1 MNGKKQIAV
10 IEQLPKI
17 TEKIEKVGADLDKR
31 LADLKLDSLVCN
43 EETRKSIKELRTSL
57 SSEFKEFEN
66 QRKEIKTKINEPY
79 EVFNKAYE
87 KEIKTKYQ
95 QADLTLKTKIDEVEN
110 SMKNKAKELAEEYF
124 DEYKTSKAVIKDNY
138 LSFEELNLSISL
150 DALTEKGALVK
161 KYKDAII
168 EKVDNVERD
177 IETIGTMEHKEEI
190 LAEYL
195 KHKNLSLAIKEVND
209 RHVVLAQVQRDYEVV
224 EEKKTQEEKTIEKV
238 EEVLSAPIEVPNG
251 QMTIDDFEEKIN
263 EELLEAKFKVITT
276 RENLEYLVSVMKER
290 GMKYESIT
298 E

>member
-1 MNGKKQIAV
+1 MKNEIQIAV

-31 LADLKLDSLVCN
+31 LADLKLDSLVCS

-57 SSEFKEFEN
+57 SSEFKNFEN

-79 EVFNKAYE
+79 EVFNKTYE

-110 SMKNKAKELAEEYF
+110 SMKNKARELANEYF
-124 DEYKTSKAVIKDNY
+124 NEYKNSKTVIKDNY
-138 LSFEELNLSISL
+138 LSFEELNLSIGL
-150 DALTEKGALVK
+150 DALTDKGALVK

-195 KHKNLSLAIKEVND
+195 KHKNLSLAIKDVND
-209 RHVVLAQVQRDYEVV
+209 RHFVLAQVQRDYEIV
-224 EEKKTQEEKTIEKV
+224 EEQKVQEELVTERV
-238 EEVLSAPIEVPNG
+238 DEVLSAPKEE
-251 QMTIDDFEEKIN
+251 QTTIDDFMEEKETS
-263 EELLEAKFKVITT
+263 EELLEAKFKVITS
-276 RENLEYLVSVMKER
+276 RENLKYLVNVMKER

>member
-43 EETRKSIKELRTSL
+43 EETRKSIKE
-57 SSEFKEFEN
+57 FEN
-66 QRKEIKTKINEPY
+66 QRKEIKTEINEPY
-79 EVFNKAYE
+79 EVFNRAYE

-138 LSFEELNLSISL
+138 LSFEELNLSIGL
-150 DALTEKGALVK
+150 DALTEKGLLVK
-161 KYKDAII
+161 KYKDAIV
-168 EKVDNVERD
+168 EKIDNVERD
-177 IETIGTMEHKEEI
+177 IETINTMEHNDEI
-190 LAEYL
+190 LVEYL

-209 RHVVLAQVQRDYEVV
+209 RHVILSQVQRDYEIVQ
-224 EEKKTQEEKTIEKV
+224 EQQKQEEQVIEKV
-238 EEVLSAPIEVPNG
+238 EEVLSAPVEETIQG
-251 QMTIDDFEEKIN
+251 QMTIDDFEETEEPNEEIYEMTFTVKATLSKLKELKKYLIQEGYIN
-263 EELLEAKFKVITT
+263 E
-276 RENLEYLVSVMKER
+276 
-290 GMKYESIT
+290 
-298 E
+298 

>member
-1 MNGKKQIAV
+1 MKNEIAI

-17 TEKIEKVGADLDKR
+17 TEKIKEVGADLDKR

-57 SSEFKEFEN
+57 SSEFKDFEN

-79 EVFNKAYE
+79 ETFNKAYE
-87 KEIKTKYQ
+87 QEIKAKYQ
-95 QADLTLKTKIDEVEN
+95 QADLTLKAKIDEVEN
-110 SMKNKAKELAEEYF
+110 GIKNKAKELSVEYF
-124 DEYKTSKAVIKDNY
+124 NEYRASKASLKDNY
-138 LSFEELNLSISL
+138 LSFEELNLTIGL

-168 EKVDNVERD
+168 EKVDDVAGD
-177 IETIGTMEHKEEI
+177 IETISTMDYKEEI
-190 LAEYL
+190 LTEYL

-209 RHVVLAQVQRDYEVV
+209 RHVILAQVQRDYEVV
-224 EEKKTQEEKTIEKV
+224 EEQKVQEEKTVEKV
-238 EEVLSAPIEVPNG
+238 EEVLSAPIEEKTV
-251 QMTIDDFEEKIN
+251 IDDFEEEIS

-276 RENLEYLVSVMKER
+276 RENLKYLVSVMNER

>member
-1 MNGKKQIAV
+1 MNNEIAV
-10 IEQLPKI
+10 VEQLPVIVAKI
-17 TEKIEKVGADLDKR
+17 KIVGEELDKR
-31 LADLKLDSLVCN
+31 INDLHLDSLVCN
-43 EETRKSIKELRTSL
+43 EETRKEIKNLKTQL
-57 SSEFKEFEN
+57 GAEFKEFEN
-66 QRKEIKTKINEPY
+66 QRKNIKNQIMTPYEEFNKIYEEEIK
-79 EVFNKAYE
+79 AR
-87 KEIKTKYQ
+87 YQ

-138 LSFEELNLSISL
+138 LSFEELNLSIGL
-150 DALTEKGALVK
+150 DGLTDKGALVK

-177 IETIGTMEHKEEI
+177 IETIGTMEYKEEI

-209 RHVVLAQVQRDYEVV
+209 RHVILAQVQRDYEVV

-238 EEVLSAPIEVPNG
+238 EEVLSAPLEVSNG

-276 RENLEYLVSVMKER
+276 RENLKYLVSVMKER

>member
-66 QRKEIKTKINEPY
+66 QRKEIKTEINEPY
-79 EVFNKAYE
+79 EVFNRAYE

-138 LSFEELNLSISL
+138 LSFEELNLSIGL
-150 DALTEKGALVK
+150 DALTDKGALVK
-161 KYKDAII
+161 KYKDTII
-168 EKVDNVERD
+168 EKIDNVERD
-177 IETIGTMEHKEEI
+177 IETINTMEHNDEI
-190 LAEYL
+190 LVEYL

-209 RHVVLAQVQRDYEVV
+209 RHIILSRVQRDYEIVQ
-224 EEKKTQEEKTIEKV
+224 EQQKQEEQVIEKV
-238 EEVLSAPIEVPNG
+238 EEVLSAPIEETIQG
-251 QMTIDDFEEKIN
+251 QMTIDDFEEAKEQNEEVYEMTFTVKATLLKLKELKKYLIQEGYIN
-263 EELLEAKFKVITT
+263 E
-276 RENLEYLVSVMKER
+276 
-290 GMKYESIT
+290 
-298 E
+298 